1 MSSLNEFIQ
10 NGRNDIYW
18 REVMKDLITIASLL
32 VFAWVNYR
40 LGFNKGYLEGFEKGA
55 NRILDE
61 WREWINNMEENENER
76 WKINRPG
83 QPKR

>member
-1 MSSLNEFIQ
+1 MQ
-10 NGRNDIYW
+10 H
-18 REVMKDLITIASLL
+18 VVTIASLL